1 MFLIPAYFFFME
13 AILRNIES
21 TAGTPMNT
29 IHGTSVIVRIN
40 VLTNRGKGA
49 MDCANK
55 KRNKVIDG

>member
-1 MFLIPAYFFFME
+1 ME
-13 AILRNIES
+13 AILRNIKS

-55 KRNKVIDG
+55 KRNKVMDG